1 MTDTYRELTHSLIP
15 VGTRVTPD
23 PDQQGPQLEL
33 EDSAEHVITD
43 FSHSKPFSINASATL
58 GQVSSKMAACGVRML
73 FIIDERGLLRG
84 LITLTDLE
92 GEKPILYIQQHGGN
106 RDEILAQDIMTPF
119 DQIEALEHE
128 EAARST
134 IGDIVET
141 LKAAGRQHML
151 VKQDLA
157 DGSAMITG
165 LISHSRVEKK
175 LGISI
180 ELSQKAQSFAELERA
195 LG

>member
-1 MTDTYRELTHSLIP
+1 MTANYRELTHALVP
-15 VGTRVTPD
+15 AVTRVTPD
-23 PDQQGPQLEL
+23 PDQQGPQLSL
-33 EDSAEHVITD
+33 EDSAETVITD
-43 FSHSKPFSINASATL
+43 FTHTRPYSINATATL
-58 GQVSSKMAACGVRML
+58 AQVSDKMTAAGVRML
-73 FIIDERGLLRG
+73 FIIDQRGLLQG

-106 RDEILAQDIMTPF
+106 RDEILAQDIMTPLE
-119 DQIEALEHE
+119 QIEALEHD
-128 EAARST
+128 EAARSS

-151 VKQDLA
+151 VKRDLE
-157 DGSAMITG
+157 DGTAMISG
-165 LISHSRVEKK
+165 LISASRVEKK

-180 ELSQKAQSFAELERA
+180 ELSHKAQSFAELERA